1 MGGEYNGKERHSS
14 GCFQGKARELSM
26 APMWMW
32 GAGLGVPGAGDAVL
46 EVAVISEVRMSTR
59 AGEGRG

>member
-1 MGGEYNGKERHSS
+1 
-14 GCFQGKARELSM
+14 M

-32 GAGLGVPGAGDAVL
+32 GAGVGVPGAGDAVL

-59 AGEGRG
+59 AGEARG